1 MSSENSHIYEFG
13 PFRLDAASR
22 VLTRDGE
29 PVALTPKAVETLL
42 ALVERCGR
50 VVSREELM
58 REVWPDAFVEENN
71 LSVNVSALRKALGTT
86 PEGKPYIETHARRG
100 YRFAAGVRRVEKADF
115 GLTVERGTREQIV
128 VIEEEMADDETF
140 RDETLVQRAGYAPLS
155 PVEHDGR
162 FSASSSWWW
171 WWRRRKWLVV
181 AGLAI
186 LLAGAAVLSY
196 RGLSRGDGQPRTSSE
211 VKTMAVLPFKA
222 MGLNVESEYLGL
234 GLADSL
240 ITQLS
245 DARQI
250 VVRPTSAVRKFAGVD
265 AVNPLEA
272 GRELRVEAVLEGS
285 VQRDGER
292 LRVTAR
298 LLRVSDGASL
308 WAGTFDAESPDIF
321 AVQDSIA
328 SQVSRSLSLGA
339 RGPRTNSK
347 RYTENTEAHHEYLR
361 GRYFWSKWTE
371 EGYRRSIEHFER
383 AIELDPA
390 YALAHAGLADSY
402 NMLGDWGY
410 LRIEEAYPKAR
421 AAAETALEID
431 DEMPEPHAALAF
443 ALMMYYWDW
452 AGAER
457 EFRRA
462 LELNPNHVN
471 ARSRYG
477 VFLAWTGRT
486 DEAKVELARALET
499 EPFNVSL
506 VGMQGIPHFYAREY
520 DEAVRR
526 HRVAVGMDANFLYG
540 RYWLGRALVQR
551 GDYEEAIA
559 EFKKAVEMSGGTGVM
574 IGQLGHAY
582 AVAGRRAEALKVI
595 EELKE
600 MSERR
605 HVSPFVVATIYAGLG
620 DRDSAL
626 EWLEKAHERR
636 DDWMITLAT
645 EPHFDRLR
653 PDPRFQ
659 NLLRRVGL
667 KRD

>member
-13 PFRLDAASR
+13 PFRLDAEAR

-29 PVALTPKAVETLL
+29 PVPLTPKAVETLL
-42 ALVERCGR
+42 VLVERNGR

-58 REVWPDAFVEENN
+58 REVWPDTFVEDNN
-71 LSVNVSALRKALGTT
+71 LSVNVSALRRALGST
-86 PEGKPYIETHARRG
+86 PEGKPYIETLARRG
-100 YRFAAGVRRVEKADF
+100 YRFAHKVERLPEGVF
-115 GLTVERGTREQIV
+115 NLTVEREMRERVI
-128 VIEEEMADDETF
+128 VIEEEFSDEDSRSEAVVTYATTADAAS
-140 RDETLVQRAGYAPLS
+140 LAPAR
-155 PVEHDGR
+155 GR
-162 FSASSSWWW
+162 SWS
-171 WWRRRKWLVV
+171 RLVV
-181 AGLAI
+181 AGVVLAVVV
-186 LLAGAAVLSY
+186 AGVLSY
-196 RGLSRGDGQPRTSSE
+196 RALTRGDGQPRTSSE
-211 VKTMAVLPFKA
+211 VKSLAVLPFKSMSA
-222 MGLNVESEYLGL
+222 DAGDEYLGL

-245 DARQI
+245 DARPI
-250 VVRPTSAVRKFAGVD
+250 IVRPTSAVRKYAQAD
-265 AVNPLEA
+265 ATDPLAA

-308 WAGTFDAESPDIF
+308 WTGTFDARSPDIF
-321 AVQDSIA
+321 AVQDSIS
-328 SQVSRSLSLGA
+328 SQVARSLRLGA
-339 RGPRTNSK
+339 GGLSQSRK
-347 RYTENTEAHHEYLR
+347 HYTENVDAYHDYLR

-371 EGYRRSIEHFER
+371 EGLKRSVEYFKRTIES
-383 AIELDPA
+383 DPA
-390 YALAHAGLADSY
+390 YALAYAGLADSY

-421 AAAETALEID
+421 DAAEKALAID
-431 DEMPEPHAALAF
+431 DEMAEPHAALAF

-457 EFRRA
+457 EYRRA
-462 LELNPNHVN
+462 IELNPNYVT

-486 DEAKVELARALET
+486 DEAKAELARAHEL
-499 EPFNVSL
+499 EPFAVYL
-506 VGMQGIPHFYAREY
+506 VGMQGIPYYYARQY
-520 DEAVRR
+520 DEAARR
-526 HRVAVGMDANFLYG
+526 HRVAVEMDSSFPYAH
-540 RYWLGRALVQR
+540 YWLGRALVQK
-551 GDYEEAIA
+551 GDYDEAIA
-559 EFKKAVEMSGGTGVM
+559 EFRLASELSGGTGLM
-574 IGQLGHAY
+574 LGQLGHAY
-582 AVAGRRAEALKVI
+582 AVAGRRGEALKTI

-620 DRDSAL
+620 DEDAAF
-626 EWLEKAHERR
+626 EWLEKAYERR

-659 NLLRRVGL
+659 DLLRRVGL